1 MLFKDY
7 TRGDA
12 LVAELI
18 TKRLEGRSIVETRD
32 YLHRLTDRSDAML
45 LLDMSHIEFMASEGL
60 GVLVSAI
67 KRTSGRLGAYGL
79 NPQVRELL
87 HLTRMDEILHIYE
100 SADDALVDRT

>member
-1 MLFKDY
+1 MICRDY
-7 TRGDA
+7 TRGET

-18 TKRLEGRSIVETRD
+18 TKRLEGRTAVEART
-32 YLHRLTDRSDAML
+32 YLHRLADRSDNML
-45 LLDMSHIEFMASEGL
+45 LIDMSHIEFMGSEAL

-87 HLTRMDEILHIYE
+87 HMTRMDRILPIYD
-100 SADDALVDRT
+100 SAEAALISL